1 MSESTGASSMSA
13 DAQTS
18 ASAWSVAIDGEVLS
32 LSGALDFNTA
42 RQILEKVQAKLVQ
55 GGPGIID
62 LGGVNS
68 TNSAGLAVMVEW
80 LSVAR
85 REGHEIKFRNVPSG
99 LKELAKVCQVDEL
112 LPIA

>member
-1 MSESTGASSMSA
+1 MSA
-13 DAQTS
+13 RSKSS
-18 ASAWSVAIDGEVLS
+18 ASACTVAIDGDVLS
-32 LSGALDFNTA
+32 VSGAVDFNTA
-42 RQILEKVQAKLVQ
+42 RQILEQVQAKLVQ

-80 LSVAR
+80 LSVAK
-85 REGHEIKFRNVPSG
+85 REGLEIKFRNVPSG

-112 LPIA
+112 LPIT